1 MAIER
6 YTGDGGTG
14 GLMTKLQELY
24 EFKKVT
30 ESTEN
35 RFQLYITDEIYIDY
49 YTTTGWAD
57 VDTTNGVVTSFNVL
71 QNNGDNRTWRIYK
84 TSHGIAFALD
94 GCSLNF
100 ISDII
105 DSNGKTGTGVL
116 VCERS
121 TSNSYKMI
129 FDGMGSSAL
138 AMTTFGND
146 SVYFTALV
154 NAVYPKNTIYFPHL
168 HSIIYSPI
176 TGDKDDRKIVVDGT
190 TYIAT
195 KNYALEE

>member
-6 YTGDGGTG
+6 YAGDGGTG
-14 GLMTKLQELY
+14 GLMTKLQEVY

-49 YTTTGWAD
+49 YAPNGWAD
-57 VDTTNGVVTSFNVL
+57 VDTTNGVNIPFNTV
-71 QNNGDNRTWRIYK
+71 NTDDNRTWRIYK
-84 TSHGIAFALD
+84 TSHGVAFALD
-94 GCSLNF
+94 DNSLIF

-116 VCERS
+116 VCDRN
-121 TSNSYKMI
+121 TSSSYKI
-129 FDGMGSSAL
+129 VFDGMGGSSL
-138 AMTTFGND
+138 SMSTFGNA

-154 NAVYPKNTIYFPHL
+154 NAIYPKNTIYFPHL

-176 TGDKDDRKIVVDGT
+176 TGDKDDRKIVVNGT
-190 TYIAT
+190 TYLAT